1 MRRPQE
7 LPAAPAIVVLG
18 GGTGLATLLS
28 GLKDYTTRLT
38 AVVTVADDG
47 GSSGRLKRE
56 IGIVPPGDIRNCLVA
71 LAEDESLMGRLFQY
85 RFDEGELA
93 GHSFGNLFLAAL
105 AKVTGDFEEA
115 VRLSSKILAI
125 RGAVLPASLDMVSL
139 QAELTDGSLVS
150 GQSLIS
156 GSSLPC
162 RRVWLDPENARPTD
176 AVLEAIGSAD
186 MLIVGPGSLFTSIIP
201 NFLIGAITA
210 AVNAADCSKLF
221 VCNVM
226 TQPGETL
233 GFTAADH
240 MAALTEHAGMAVAD
254 TILVNSLRP
263 PRPIYEAYR
272 EEGAQPVAIDA
283 QRLSDMGIRV
293 LQADMG
299 FASGDYF
306 RHDSA
311 RLAVAVMSLL
321 GVHQSR

>member
-1 MRRPQE
+1 MMRRPQE

-18 GGTGLATLLS
+18 GGTGLATLIS
-28 GLKDYTTRLT
+28 GLKHYTTRVT

-56 IGIVPPGDIRNCLVA
+56 IGVVPPGDIRNCLVA
-71 LAEDESLMGRLFQY
+71 LAEDESLMGQLFQY
-85 RFDEGELA
+85 RFDEGQLT

-139 QAELTDGSLVS
+139 QAELADGSLVA

-156 GSSLPC
+156 GSSQSC
-162 RRVWLDPENARPTD
+162 RRVWLDPATARPTE
-176 AVLEAIGSAD
+176 AVLEAIESAD
-186 MLIVGPGSLFTSIIP
+186 MLVVGPGSLFTSIIP
-201 NFLIGAITA
+201 NFLIEAIAA
-210 AVNAADCSKLF
+210 AVSAAHCPRLF

-240 MAALTEHAGMAVAD
+240 LAALTAHAGVTVAD
-254 TILVNSLRP
+254 TILVNTIKP
-263 PRPIYEAYR
+263 PPAIDRAYR
-272 EEGAQPVAIDA
+272 GEKERNPL
-283 QRLSDMGIRV
+283 RLT
-293 LQADMG
+293 L
-299 FASGDYF
+299 SG
-306 RHDSA
+306 
-311 RLAVAVMSLL
+311 SLTW
-321 GVHQSR
+321 V

>member
-1 MRRPQE
+1 MRRSQA
-7 LPAAPAIVVLG
+7 LPADPAIVVVG
-18 GGTGLATLLS
+18 GGTGLATLIS
-28 GLKDYTTRLT
+28 GLKHHTPRLT

-47 GSSGRLKRE
+47 GSSGRLRRE

-85 RFDEGELA
+85 RFEEGQLA

-105 AKVTGDFEEA
+105 AKVTDDFEEA

-139 QAELTDGSLVS
+139 KAELADGSLVS

-156 GSSLPC
+156 ASSQSC
-162 RRVWLDPENARPTD
+162 RRVWLEPETARPTA
-176 AVLEAIGSAD
+176 AVLEAISSAD
-186 MLIVGPGSLFTSIIP
+186 LLVVGPGSLFTSIIP
-201 NFLIGAITA
+201 NFLITAIA
-210 AVNAADCSKLF
+210 GAVNAADCPKLF

-240 MAALTEHAGMAVAD
+240 MAAVTQHAGMVVTD
-254 TILVNSLRP
+254 TVLVNSSKP
-263 PRPIYEAYR
+263 PRAIDEAYR
-272 EEGAQPVAIDA
+272 EEGAQPVAVDA
-283 QRLSDMGIRV
+283 QRLSDMGVRV

-306 RHDSA
+306 RHDST

-321 GVHQSR
+321 GVHQTR